1 MKKESALSPIK
12 PAPHHLRVNRQA
24 FNNQANIKSGI
35 SPEMAIRLEKM
46 DWAKAGG
53 WMRLKM
59 NYDLAQAQQK
69 ADQRTVH
76 PLSSNA

>member
-1 MKKESALSPIK
+1 
-12 PAPHHLRVNRQA
+12 
-24 FNNQANIKSGI
+24 
-35 SPEMAIRLEKM
+35 MAIRLEKM

-69 ADQRTVH
+69 ADQKTVH
-76 PLSSNA
+76 PLSSKA